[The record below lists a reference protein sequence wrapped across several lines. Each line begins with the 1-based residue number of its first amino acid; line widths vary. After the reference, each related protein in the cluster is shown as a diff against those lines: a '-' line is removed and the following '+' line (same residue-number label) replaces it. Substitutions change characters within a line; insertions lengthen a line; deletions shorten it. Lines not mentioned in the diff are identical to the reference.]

1 MTTPAS
7 RRRPPLAVRQR
18 RWHSPLGELRI
29 VAGERGI
36 VRLDF
41 CDGRGALAAPAAD
54 APAGDA
60 LLDRAVAQLAE
71 YWAGARQS
79 FDLPLDLRGTP
90 FQLAVWR
97 ALLELRYGAATTY
110 QAVAAR
116 IGRPSA
122 VRAVGAANG
131 ANPISVIVPCH
142 RLIGADGSL
151 RGYGGGLDRKRALLE
166 LERRYAQPGLAR

>member
-1 MTTPAS
+1 MLHRAPD
-7 RRRPPLAVRQR
+7 AVRQR
-18 RWHSPLGELRI
+18 RWLSPLGELRI
-29 VAGERGI
+29 WAGPGGI

-41 CDGRGALAAPAAD
+41 CDGRGALAPRAAVQVAEPHED
-54 APAGDA
+54 G
-60 LLDRAVAQLAE
+60 LLDAAVAQLAE
-71 YWAGARQS
+71 YWAGARQR

-97 ALLELRYGAATTY
+97 ALLELPYGVPATY
-110 QAVAAR
+110 QALAAQ
-116 IGRPSA
+116 IGRPAA

-151 RGYGGGLDRKRALLE
+151 RGYGGGLHRKRALLE
-166 LERRYAQPGLAR
+166 LERSQAASRSAA